1 MRDIN
6 KIIIHC
12 SATKE
17 GWNYKAKDIDAW
29 HRERGF
35 TGIGYHFVIDINGK
49 VEIGRPVEQA
59 GAHASGH
66 NAQSIGICYIG
77 GLDANGKAKDT
88 RTFAQKKAMVALV
101 YELMD
106 KYPIVEVIGH
116 RDASP
121 DKDGNGVI
129 TPNEWIKQ
137 CPCFDVRSEF
147 PISICRAK
155 R

>member
-1 MRDIN
+1 MREIN

-17 GWNYKAKDIDAW
+17 GWHFKAKDIDAW

-88 RTFAQKKAMVALV
+88 RTNEQKEALRTLV
-101 YELMD
+101 RKLKR
-106 KYPIVEVIGH
+106 KYPKAEVIGH
-116 RDASP
+116 NQVAR
-121 DKDGNGVI
+121 KD
-129 TPNEWIKQ
+129 
-137 CPCFDVRSEF
+137 CPCFNVKEEY
-147 PISICRAK
+147 A
-155 R
+155 